1 MGTILKLFLF
11 AALILL
17 LAGIFAWDRLF
28 PGGTGKDGGA
38 AAGAEP
44 AGAGGGGTGFVA
56 GLEKKVGEVAGAI
69 TSREGLEAARERLGE
84 FSEAVRSGARSLSEK
99 VREAAGP
106 VIGGGAAAAPAKA
119 PEAGGAAPA
128 KAPEGGRA
136 AGTHTVRRGE
146 TLYSI
151 ARERLGDER
160 HWGALAK
167 ANDDLLHGEPERL
180 RPGMVLRLPAVKPDG
195 RRETERGAAAPAAP
209 RTCRVQQGDT
219 LWRIADRELGNGAL
233 WERIYE
239 ANRGTLSSPDALK
252 PGQTLRLP
260 AAE

>member
-1 MGTILKLFLF
+1 MGTILKLFLI
-11 AALILL
+11 AALVLL

-28 PGGTGKDGGA
+28 PGGTGTDGGA
-38 AAGAEP
+38 AP
-44 AGAGGGGTGFVA
+44 GAGGGGTGFVA

-69 TSREGLEAARERLGE
+69 TSREGLAAARERLGE

-99 VREAAGP
+99 VREAARP
-106 VIGGGAAAAPAKA
+106 VGGGGTGGAPAPVPDAAEKPA
-119 PEAGGAAPA
+119 PL

-136 AGTHTVRRGE
+136 AGTHTVRPRE

-160 HWGALAK
+160 HWGVLAK

-180 RPGMVLRLPAVKPDG
+180 RPGMVLRLPAVKPAG
-195 RRETERGAAAPAAP
+195 RRDAERGAGAPAAP
-209 RTCRVQQGDT
+209 RTCRVQHGDT